1 MLKQWND
8 AIVSKISLAVHVKPG
23 TGVMTHTD
31 RPFHGFIIN
40 DENAVK
46 DYVFSD
52 GRVMRTNGGDLFYL
66 PKHSSYNVKPIN
78 HNGCYAINF
87 DTFNEIICDPFVI
100 SFRNNEQLLKSF
112 RSAEREWRTQSE
124 SMQSA
129 AMRAVYDIIFQI
141 NAERQRMY
149 VPDTHFKV
157 IAPALEKITLDFTNN
172 ELTVAELAAM
182 CNVSEAY
189 FRRLFEA
196 KLGISPKEYI
206 INKRMGYAKQ
216 LLETGEI
223 TVNQTAELCGYAEIS
238 HFSREFAKRVGV
250 PPSEYKNKE
259 QL

>member
-8 AIVSKISLAVHVKPG
+8 AIVSKISVALYVKPG

-46 DYVFSD
+46 DYVFSN

-66 PKHSSYNVKPIN
+66 PKHSSYNVKSIN
-78 HNGCYAINF
+78 HTGCYAINF

-112 RSAEREWRTQSE
+112 RAAEKEWRTQSE